1 METHLWHVESEL
13 LGEVVHHLVCA
24 EDGGRQ
30 VEGGLVLRVGR
41 VARRAVP
48 PAPLVAEREEEEEG
62 VFETF
67 SGRKWVWVGLSV
79 PPNILQNIFKS
90 AWPALPN
97 TE

>member
-13 LGEVVHHLVCA
+13 LGEVVHHVVCA

-67 SGRKWVWVGLSV
+67 SGRKWVWVGPREKGYGAVVTSV
-79 PPNILQNIFKS
+79 K
-90 AWPALPN
+90 
-97 TE
+97 